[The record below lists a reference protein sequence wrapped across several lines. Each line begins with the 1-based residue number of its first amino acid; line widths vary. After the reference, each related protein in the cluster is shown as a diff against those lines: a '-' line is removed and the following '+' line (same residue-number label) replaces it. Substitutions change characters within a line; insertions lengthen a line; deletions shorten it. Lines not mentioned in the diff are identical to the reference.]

1 MKIVK
6 SLYEKE
12 KENVMFSDI
21 EFVCFNYDSYYGID
35 YLAKIAF
42 LLKI

>member
-6 SLYEKE
+6 TLYENK
-12 KENVMFSDI
+12 KENFMLSGI